1 MHHHLRPAL
10 TVALLLGSTTM
21 GHAEFR
27 HAIAMH
33 GEPAKGPDEPFS
45 YVDPDAPKGGSI
57 TPGIIGTVGSF
68 DSLNPFIIKGVT
80 PSRLTR
86 IGRTPGLVFETLM
99 TWGLDEP
106 FTLYGLVA
114 EGVETDDDRTYVAFK
129 VHPDA
134 RFSDGEP
141 ITADDVLFSFE
152 LLKEKGR
159 PSARR
164 TYGSVKTAE
173 KIDERT
179 VKFTFVD
186 DVEDRELPLIIA
198 LMPVLPEHATDAET
212 FEETTLDIPVGSGP
226 YTIGAVEAGSSITFV
241 RDEDWWGA
249 DLAVNRGQFNF
260 DTVKLDYY
268 RDGNTQFEAFKR
280 GLIDF
285 IPEGD
290 PTRWENGYDFPAA
303 ANGEVVRETFEDRT
317 PAGMNGFVFNT
328 RRPIFSDVRVREGL
342 TMMFDA
348 EWANKNLF
356 FGAYTRNQSFFS
368 GSDLSSSGVPADE
381 KEQAL
386 LADYPDAVR
395 PDIADGSYKLP
406 ETDASGRDRQK
417 MRDALG
423 LLKAAGYETRSGTLV
438 NASTGEPLAFE
449 VMVQHPDQERLALN
463 WQDRLKRI
471 GVTLNVRVVDSAQF
485 ERRRIAYD
493 FDMMPFI
500 YPASMSPGNEQKFRW
515 SSQAADNE
523 GTFNMAGV
531 RSEAVDG
538 LIERILEARQ
548 REDFDAAVRAYD
560 RVLRSGFYVMPL
572 FYLGETRVAYYD
584 KFDHPDVTPLYGY
597 YLDAWWVKPDAQ

>member
-1 MHHHLRPAL
+1 MHHHLRTTL
-10 TVALLLGSTTM
+10 TVALLLGSTAIV
-21 GHAEFR
+21 HAEFK

-33 GEPAKGPDEPFS
+33 GAPAKGPDEPFS
-45 YVDPDAPKGGSI
+45 YVNPGAPKGGSI
-57 TPGIIGTVGSF
+57 TPGLVGTIGSF

-86 IGRTPGLVFETLM
+86 IGRTPGLVFEPLM

-106 FTLYGLVA
+106 FTLYGVVA

-134 RFSDGEP
+134 KFSDGEP

-159 PSARR
+159 PGARR
-164 TYGSVKTAE
+164 TYGNVKTAE
-173 KIDERT
+173 KLDERT
-179 VKFTFVD
+179 VKFTFDD
-186 DVEDRELPLIIA
+186 DVADRELPLIMA
-198 LMPVLPEHATDAET
+198 LMPVLPEHATDVET

-226 YTIGAVEAGSSITFV
+226 YTVGAVEAGSSITFV

-260 DTVKLDYY
+260 DTIKLDYY

-285 IPEGD
+285 MPEGD

-303 ANGEVVRETFEDRT
+303 ANGEIVRETFEDRT

-328 RRPIFSDVRVREGL
+328 RRPIFSDVRVREAL

-368 GSDLSSSGVPADE
+368 GSELSSFDRPADE
-381 KEQAL
+381 KEQVL
-386 LADYPDAVR
+386 LADYPDAAR
-395 PDIADGSYKLP
+395 PDIVDGSYKLP

-417 MRDALG
+417 MRDALA
-423 LLKAAGYETRSGTLV
+423 LLREAGYETREGQLV

-449 VMVQHPDQERLALN
+449 VMVQHADQERLALN

-493 FDMMPFI
+493 FDMMPFL

-515 SSQAADNE
+515 SSQAAGNE
-523 GTFNMAGV
+523 GTFNIAGV
-531 RSEAVDG
+531 QSEAVDG
-538 LIERILEARQ
+538 LIERILEARD

-584 KFDHPDVTPLYGY
+584 KFDHPEVTPLYGY

>member
-1 MHHHLRPAL
+1 MRR
-10 TVALLLGSTTM
+10 TSRRSRRRRST
-21 GHAEFR
+21 FR
-27 HAIAMH
+27 
-33 GEPAKGPDEPFS
+33 
-45 YVDPDAPKGGSI
+45 
-57 TPGIIGTVGSF
+57 
-68 DSLNPFIIKGVT
+68 
-80 PSRLTR
+80 
-86 IGRTPGLVFETLM
+86 
-99 TWGLDEP
+99 
-106 FTLYGLVA
+106 
-114 EGVETDDDRTYVAFK
+114 
-129 VHPDA
+129 
-134 RFSDGEP
+134 
-141 ITADDVLFSFE
+141 
-152 LLKEKGR
+152 
-159 PSARR
+159 SAR
-164 TYGSVKTAE
+164 
-173 KIDERT
+173 D
-179 VKFTFVD
+179 
-186 DVEDRELPLIIA
+186 
-198 LMPVLPEHATDAET
+198 
-212 FEETTLDIPVGSGP
+212 P
-226 YTIGAVEAGSSITFV
+226 YTIGDVDAGSSITFV
-241 RDEDWWGA
+241 RDEDWWGK

-260 DTVKLDYY
+260 DTIKLDYY

-290 PTRWENGYDFPAA
+290 PTRWANGYDFPAA
-303 ANGEVVRETFEDRT
+303 TNGEIVRETFEDRT

-328 RRPIFSDVRVREGL
+328 RRPIFSDARVREAL

-368 GSDLSSSGVPADE
+368 GSDLSSFGRTADD

-395 PDIADGSYKLP
+395 PDIADGSYQLP

-423 LLKAAGYETRSGTLV
+423 LLKAAGYETRDGSLV
-438 NASTGEPLAFE
+438 NAQTGEPLAFE
-449 VMVQHPDQERLALN
+449 VMVQHADQERLALN

-493 FDMMPFI
+493 FDMMPFL

-523 GTFNMAGV
+523 GTFNIAGV
-531 RSEAVDG
+531 RSDAVDG
-538 LIERILEARQ
+538 LIEQILSARD

-560 RVLRSGFYVMPL
+560 RILRSGFYVMPL

>member
-1 MHHHLRPAL
+1 MTRPSRLILAS
-10 TVALLLGSTTM
+10 ALLMTTTALA
-21 GHAEFR
+21 HAEFE

-45 YVDPDAPKGGSI
+45 YVNPDAPKGGSM
-57 TPGIIGTVGSF
+57 TPGIVGTIGSF

-86 IGRTPGLVFETLM
+86 VGRTPGLVFEPLM

-106 FTLYGLVA
+106 FTLYGVVA
-114 EGVETDDDRTYVAFK
+114 EGVETDEERTYVSFLL
-129 VHPDA
+129 HPEA
-134 RFSDGEP
+134 RFSDGEA
-141 ITADDVLFSFE
+141 ITADDVLFTFE

-164 TYGSVKTAE
+164 TYGNVKTAE
-173 KIDERT
+173 IVDERT
-179 VKFTFVD
+179 IRFTFND
-186 DVEDRELPLIIA
+186 DVKDRELPLIMA

-212 FEETTLDIPVGSGP
+212 FEDTTLDIPIGSGP
-226 YTIGAVEAGSSITFV
+226 YTIAAVDAGSSITFE

-249 DLAVNRGQFNF
+249 DLPVNRGQFNF
-260 DTVKLDYY
+260 DTIKLDYY

-285 IPEGD
+285 VPEGD
-290 PTRWENGYDFPAA
+290 PTRWMNGYDFPAA
-303 ANGEVVRETFEDRT
+303 TSGEVVRETFEVQT

-328 RRPIFSDVRVREGL
+328 RRPMFSDIRVREAL

-356 FGAYTRNQSFFS
+356 FDAYTRNQSFFS
-368 GSDLSSSGVPADE
+368 GSDLSSFEKPADE
-381 KEQAL
+381 AEQAL
-386 LADYPDAVR
+386 LADYSDEVR
-395 PDIADGSYKLP
+395 PDILDGSYKLP

-417 MRDALG
+417 MRDAMT
-423 LLKAAGYETRSGTLV
+423 LLREAGYETQGGQLV
-438 NASTGEPLAFE
+438 NGETGEPLAFE
-449 VMVQHPDQERLALN
+449 VMVQHSEQERLALN
-463 WQDRLKRI
+463 WQDRLRRI
-471 GVTLNVRVVDSAQF
+471 GVQLNVRVVDSAQF

-500 YPASMSPGNEQKFRW
+500 YPASMSPGNEQNFRW
-515 SSQAADNE
+515 SSEAAENE

-531 RSEAVDG
+531 RSEAVDT
-538 LIERILEARQ
+538 LIGRILDARK

-572 FYLGETRVAYYD
+572 FYLGEDRVAYYD
-584 KFDHPDVTPLYGY
+584 KFAHPEETPLYGY
-597 YLDAWWVKPDAQ
+597 YLDSWWQKQGDE